1 MFVYRLKKMNPSVK
15 GKPGSEYRL
24 LTVALMLGNKF
35 LDDNTYTN
43 KTWGEVSGITVNEI
57 HVMEVEFLSNM
68 RYTLY
73 ASKGEWQCWLQKL
86 RRFAE
91 YFDTASR
98 VADELRVISN
108 RASISAI
115 PPQVTQTA
123 PSGAYPTSIKP
134 MNNRMAYPLAMPT
147 YPTQIPSASIPRMPD
162 IDLKPGSRKRS
173 FEDSIDERPTKRM
186 SRTFG
191 INPLS
196 DAISPVPPLGSA
208 TSIYSDQSTPRTISG
223 YVENSMPRGISY
235 LDQTARFPLPAMTNQ
250 QILPQLPTYPQIPQ
264 MHMARSMASVYHPPP
279 NLLSLEL
286 LKPQPHTQSQG
297 PLSLRMPPM
306 LDPAQTMSSSAS
318 RNNSPSAG
326 CVTPTGEHLS
336 PMIYGHYRS
345 SPYKPV
351 RTVNSLLAPPPP
363 TSLGNPANG
372 IGSSGLQYRPLGKQ
386 LGQSRI
392 GVVPHI
398 SQTYSQYAWPIQNV
412 QGY

>member
-1 MFVYRLKKMNPSVK
+1 MNPSVK
-15 GKPGSEYRL
+15 GKAGSEYRL

-73 ASKGEWQCWLQKL
+73 ASKGEWQSWLQKL

-98 VADELRVISN
+98 AADELRILSN
-108 RASISAI
+108 RSSTSSI
-115 PPQVTQTA
+115 PLQVMHAAPVGIYTA
-123 PSGAYPTSIKP
+123 PSIKP
-134 MNNRMAYPLAMPT
+134 LNSRTPYPLAMPS
-147 YPTQIPSASIPRMPD
+147 YPAQIPQPAPISRMPD
-162 IDLKPGSRKRS
+162 IDLMPGSRKRS
-173 FEDSIDERPTKRM
+173 FDDSMDERPSKRI
-186 SRTFG
+186 SRSFG
-191 INPLS
+191 INPLMDNFS
-196 DAISPVPPLGSA
+196 PISSLGSA
-208 TSIYSDQSTPRTISG
+208 SSIYSEIPTPRTVTG
-223 YVENSMPRGISY
+223 YVDNSMIPRGNASY
-235 LDQTARFPLPAMTNQ
+235 PDHTARLPLPAMNNQ
-250 QILPQLPTYPQIPQ
+250 QMLPQLPIYPQIPQ
-264 MHMARSMASVYHPPP
+264 MHMSRAMNSVYPPP
-279 NLLSLEL
+279 THLPSLDL

-297 PLSLRMPPM
+297 PSTLRMPPM
-306 LDPAQTMSSSAS
+306 IDPGQTMSTSAS
-318 RNNSPSAG
+318 RNNSPLASG
-326 CVTPTGEHLS
+326 MTPTGELLS

-372 IGSSGLQYRPLGKQ
+372 IGSAGLQYRPIGKQ
-386 LGQSRI
+386 LGQSRV

-398 SQTYSQYAWPIQNV
+398 SQTYPQYPWPIQNV